1 MDTDWSQQKRKRV
14 GFFQPERQCS
24 DLAYLRRTL
33 CLEDGS
39 SRHEAMGM
47 WGIVIIESSM
57 HECYEDRALF
67 IIIESSRHECYE
79 GGRLVVLEGRSLG
92 RMVK

>member
-1 MDTDWSQQKRKRV
+1 M
-14 GFFQPERQCS
+14 
-24 DLAYLRRTL
+24 LRLGLSEKAL

-67 IIIESSRHECYE
+67 IIIESSRHECY
-79 GGRLVVLEGRSLG
+79 
-92 RMVK
+92 